1 VLLIGL
7 RAWIADGYDPT
18 IGIMHDSWKPEKHSF
33 VFDLME
39 PMRPVV
45 DRPILKMIQAEAF
58 LGADFTLQQDGA
70 CRLNPEMARTIA
82 NQVKNLLEQQN
93 RH

>member
-1 VLLIGL
+1 
-7 RAWIADGYDPT
+7 
-18 IGIMHDSWKPEKHSF
+18 
-33 VFDLME
+33 
-39 PMRPVV
+39 
-45 DRPILKMIQAEAF
+45 MIQAEAF